1 MTKELINNKINHENN
16 KINHESNKI
25 NHEIEIEIEINNN
38 NNKPVVG
45 NVEKSARNPDI
56 ITRHST
62 VLIQMPSGNY
72 KLIELR
78 KEKSTAS
85 KHLISLGKF
94 GEFQM
99 DALLGK
105 YFDVPLEISEKGI
118 KIWCIALHSNA

>member
-1 MTKELINNKINHENN
+1 MTKEQESKLELINNKNHEN
-16 KINHESNKI
+16 NKI
-25 NHEIEIEIEINNN
+25 NHEIEIEIINN

-118 KIWCIALHSNA
+118 KIWCI